1 MMLLTGIQPPQML
14 MIRPLHV
21 SPAQFATRFSR
32 VLIEASFL
40 AISGAVA
47 RVKKAVMQEFRDEP
61 A

>member
-1 MMLLTGIQPPQML
+1 MILTGIQPPRML

-47 RVKKAVMQEFRDEP
+47 RVRKTVMQEFLNEP
-61 A
+61 S